1 MDPHLSSS
9 KLPLITFG
17 VFTFKYGNMK
27 YPLFHNI
34 SFAIFEKKNYLSLL
48 SVETRMKIED
58 GALA

>member
-27 YPLFHNI
+27 YPQFHNI
-34 SFAIFEKKNYLSLL
+34 SFAIFEKKTTYHYW
-48 SVETRMKIED
+48 V
-58 GALA
+58 